1 MPRGRPPKIK
11 VSDDTKYIKISTKGG
26 KIPKKNKS
34 TKKNNWDNW
43 SETDISDLDDLSDNA
58 NLANLPRQKR
68 KYTKRQK
75 IEPKIGDDNMVIKPE
90 AKKRGRKRG
99 RKKRDQELLF
109 KTEEVLDYMIRNY
122 PQMGINQI
130 RSKVIDG
137 MISMK
142 QLGDTPY
149 VLEKFTH
156 TNGSI
161 YYIDTK
167 GAIFNTDAIIVGY
180 FVKQTD
186 GKEKMYLIEQ
196 KNIISESYDEIINSI
211 ENKKP
216 IK

>member
-11 VSDDTKYIKISTKGG
+11 VSDDAKYIKISTKGG
-26 KIPKKNKS
+26 KIPKKSKL
-34 TKKNNWDNW
+34 TGTHNWDN
-43 SETDISDLDDLSDNA
+43 LSDNDMSDNN
-58 NLANLPRQKR
+58 NLADVQLNLPRQKR
-68 KYTKRQK
+68 QYIKRQK
-75 IEPKIGDDNMVIKPE
+75 IEPKVGDDDMIIKPE

-122 PQMGINQI
+122 PQLGIDQI
-130 RSKVIDG
+130 KNKIING
-137 MISMK
+137 MIAMK

-156 TNGSI
+156 TNGSV

-180 FVKQTD
+180 FIKQSD

-196 KNIISESYDEIINSI
+196 KNRITESYDEIIKSI
-211 ENKKP
+211 ENK
-216 IK
+216 